1 MFCQLLFL
9 VVAKDS
15 STFQD
20 IWIYLLGFDYGTTI
34 ELSEFY
40 KIQNFDKDVDFEL
53 GWAFYTKLLTL
64 ISSNNSVLLFFSGLI
79 IIHSYFNVIKKH
91 SQIVW
96 FSIFLFITIVFY
108 NSLFVLRQNLATAIL
123 LYSFPY
129 IIDRKFIKFLFVL
142 LIAFLFHKT
151 ALIFLVLY
159 FVYPIKL
166 NRKNILLI
174 IISSLVFSFL
184 FIKVIEIVTTILTG
198 FEVYSGGIG
207 DSSIG
212 NLTPLLISLTTLIFV
227 ILNFYPISKINGYEK
242 LFFFMIF
249 FMIIIDFSRI
259 GLTGT
264 MGRLNM
270 YFAPALL
277 ILIPNA
283 CLKIKTP
290 LLKYLSILLL
300 GLLYLILMFNQ
311 MNYGFE
317 LL

>member
-20 IWIYLLGFDYGTTI
+20 IWIYLHGFDYGLTI
-34 ELSEFY
+34 DLSEFY
-40 KIQNFDKDVDFEL
+40 KIQNFDTGVDFEL
-53 GWAFYTKLLTL
+53 GWAFYTKLLSL
-64 ISSNNSVLLFFSGLI
+64 ISSNNNVLLFVSGLI
-79 IIHSYFNVIKKH
+79 IIYSYFNLIKKH

-96 FSIFLFITIVFY
+96 FSIFLFVTIVFY
-108 NSLFVLRQNLATAIL
+108 NSLFVLRQNLSAAIL
-123 LYSFPY
+123 LYSIPY
-129 IIDRKFIKFLFVL
+129 IIDRKIIKFSFVL

-151 ALIFLVLY
+151 ALIFFILY
-159 FVYPIKL
+159 FIYPIEL

-174 IISSLVFSFL
+174 IISSIIFSFS
-184 FIKVIEIVTTILTG
+184 FIKAIEIITTVLTG
-198 FEVYSGGIG
+198 FEVYRGGIG

-212 NLTPLLISLTTLIFV
+212 NLTPLLISIATLIFV
-227 ILNFYPISKINGYEK
+227 VINYYPISKITGYEK
-242 LFFFMIF
+242 LFFIMIF
-249 FMIIIDFSRI
+249 FIVIVDFSRV

-264 MGRLNM
+264 IGRLNM
-270 YFAPALL
+270 YFVPALL
-277 ILIPNA
+277 ILIPSA

-290 LLKYLSILLL
+290 LLKYLSILLIGFFYFL
-300 GLLYLILMFNQ
+300 LMFNQ